1 MPALRRRFEIAKELR
16 NPMESKLA
24 NHFRHARLE
33 KGHNLAQLARLVGYK
48 NVAKGANRINAFER
62 GGSVHADLRS
72 KLAEVLGID
81 QQTVDRLMEEDRRQF
96 FAEWNAWASEP
107 IRPYLIV
114 RLMAAVY
121 SPHNLPEEIQSV
133 EEAEA
138 YAANVA
144 RTRHLRCCLVLSRR
158 ISVWIEADGSISGA
172 TEAVP
177 GEANTPAMRLGGK
190 NCLMKALDHGIALQQ
205 VHWPQRGKS

>member
-1 MPALRRRFEIAKELR
+1 
-16 NPMESKLA
+16 MESQLS
-24 NHFRHARLE
+24 NQFRHARLE
-33 KGHNLAQLARLVGYK
+33 KGLNLAQLARLVGYK
-48 NVAKGANRINAFER
+48 NVAKGANRINSFER
-62 GGSVHADLRS
+62 GGNVHSDLRN

-96 FAEWNAWASEP
+96 FAEWNAWANEP

-133 EEAEA
+133 EEAEVFA
-138 YAANVA
+138 TNLA

-158 ISVWIEADGSISGA
+158 ISVWIEADGSISGV

-177 GEANTPAMRLGGK
+177 GEPNTPVMRIGGK
-190 NCLMKALDHGIALQQ
+190 PCLMKTLDHGIALQQ
-205 VHWPQRGKS
+205 IHWPQRGKS